1 MVCRKGVSHQR
12 CAGWLQRLSFL
23 VVCREGMGI
32 GAALDVL
39 WGELASAL
47 WWMQWDVVLVVWGLA
62 VFVEGFLLTFASGMV
77 ILKVHIWEHSGPFGY
92 LIPIWLVV

>member
-1 MVCRKGVSHQR
+1 MQPPRWQSVRSGFGGCEGVVVCREGVSHQR
-12 CAGWLQRLSFL
+12 CAGWLQGLSFL
-23 VVCREGMGI
+23 VMCRE
-32 GAALDVL
+32 
-39 WGELASAL
+39 
-47 WWMQWDVVLVVWGLA
+47 VVWGLA